1 MLQDEQPKISYLQ
14 SDEKILQRS
23 YRQSESNDS
32 ENIPDEMMGT
42 INLTNLPIMIKLT
55 SQYL

>member
-42 INLTNLPIMIKLT
+42 INLTNLPVMIKLT
-55 SQYL
+55 SQ